1 MKNKLKV
8 KGFKIAI
15 WSLFVIYLLVLINV
29 ILLKDGIAFTMAQYR
44 HKITITQKLSGI
56 NYIPLTTIF
65 PYLEGK
71 PSVNIAIRNLL
82 GNILAFS
89 PFGYMLPLLF
99 KRINKIKSIFFVS
112 FALSLVFEA
121 IQLIFNMGSCD
132 IDDLILNVSGAILGF
147 GVFCLFGRV
156 KNRILGL
163 KEV

>member
-1 MKNKLKV
+1 MKDKLKLR
-8 KGFKIAI
+8 GFKIAI

-29 ILLKDGIAFTMAQYR
+29 ILLKDGTAFTMAQYR
-44 HKITITQKLSGI
+44 HEITLVQKLSGI
-56 NYIPLTTIF
+56 NYIPLTTII

-89 PFGYMLPLLF
+89 PFGFMLPLLF
-99 KRINKIKSIFFVS
+99 KRFNKIINIFYAS
-112 FALSLVFEA
+112 LALSLLFEA
-121 IQLIFNMGSCD
+121 MQLIFNMGSCD

-147 GVFCLFGRV
+147 GLFCLFGRV